1 MKELLRRSYIADEA
15 FKVILGV
22 ALIFFC
28 AQTRIPIKPVPIT
41 MSTVGIMILS
51 LCYQKRE
58 ARGAVIAYVVLGLMG
73 MPIFSG
79 FKGGISVI
87 LGTSGGYFFGMILCV
102 YVVTSLRERFGDKS
116 LLKLA
121 IYSVVGSIC
130 IYTFGILQLASF
142 VGLEKSLEF
151 GLYPFILPG
160 LVKAMMVASSVK
172 LLRKN

>member
-1 MKELLRRSYIADEA
+1 
-15 FKVILGV
+15 
-22 ALIFFC
+22 
-28 AQTRIPIKPVPIT
+28 
-41 MSTVGIMILS
+41 
-51 LCYQKRE
+51 
-58 ARGAVIAYVVLGLMG
+58 
-73 MPIFSG
+73 
-79 FKGGISVI
+79 
-87 LGTSGGYFFGMILCV
+87 
-102 YVVTSLRERFGDKS
+102 

-121 IYSVVGSIC
+121 IYSVVGSVC